1 MARSP
6 GTRRDP
12 VVGVPP
18 ITYLPAPLPLAL
30 EGAGPSAALG
40 SIQLVFIA
48 LAFAVALTY
57 FARRLR
63 IAEPILLLLGG
74 IVLSQLPNLPDIV
87 LAPDLVF
94 ILFLPPILFAAAYFT
109 PIRDFKANIRPILL
123 LAIGL
128 VLFTTVGVAV
138 VVQQLTGMPV
148 AAAFALG
155 AIVAPPDAVSA
166 TAVFRRLGV
175 PRRIVTILEGE
186 SLLNDASALI
196 AYRAAVV
203 AAGPVA
209 FSLADSTVAFF
220 LVSFGGLVVGAI
232 AGAIVTRTLHRTA
245 DPIIEVIISLLAP
258 ATAYVAAEQLGV
270 SGVLAT
276 VVAGLITGQRAA
288 RVLSPDA
295 RLMGAGVWQ
304 TLIWLINAFVFML
317 IGLQMPAILR
327 AVLADYRP
335 EQLLG
340 LALAISATV
349 IVTRIA
355 WVFPAT
361 YLPRLLNANL
371 RRRDPPPPARAVFIV
386 SWAGMRGVV
395 SLAAAFALPPD
406 FPSRDLILFLTFC
419 VILAT
424 LVGQGLTLPWL
435 IRHLG
440 VLARTGRDDEQVHA
454 RLAAVEA
461 ALQRLD
467 DLKHDYA
474 EHLPLIEQ
482 LREEYEHEA
491 SHVLPKPG
499 AGPDESEQELLDH
512 RAIRNAVLVAQREA
526 VIALRD
532 AGVINDQTLRAI
544 ERDLDLE
551 ALRAGA

>member
-1 MARSP
+1 MAP
-6 GTRRDP
+6 
-12 VVGVPP
+12 
-18 ITYLPAPLPLAL
+18 
-30 EGAGPSAALG
+30 
-40 SIQLVFIA
+40 IQLVFLA
-48 LAFAVALTY
+48 LACAVGLTY
-57 FARRLR
+57 AARRLR

-74 IVLSQLPNLPDIV
+74 IALSQLPDIPDIV
-87 LAPDLVF
+87 LAPELVF

-109 PIRDFKANIRPILL
+109 PIRDFRANLRPILL
-123 LAIGL
+123 LAVGL
-128 VLFTTVGVAV
+128 VLFTTVVVAFV
-138 VVQQLTGMPV
+138 AQQLTGMPV

-166 TAVFRRLGV
+166 TAIFRRLGV

-186 SLLNDASALI
+186 SLVNDASALI

-209 FSLADSTVAFF
+209 FSLAESTVDFVV
-220 LVSFGGLVVGAI
+220 VSVGGLAIGAVV
-232 AGAIVTRTLHRTA
+232 GAIVTRTLHRTA

-258 ATAYVAAEQLGV
+258 ATAYVAAEQVGV

-295 RLMGAGVWQ
+295 RLMGSGVWQ

-317 IGLQMPAILR
+317 IGLQLPAILR
-327 AVLADYRP
+327 EVLALYRP
-335 EQLLG
+335 EQLAGLG
-340 LALAISATV
+340 LAIIATV
-349 IVTRIA
+349 IVSRIV
-355 WVFPAT
+355 WVYPAT
-361 YLPRLLNANL
+361 YLPRFLSAKI
-371 RRRDPPPPARAVFIV
+371 REHDPYPPARAVFIV

-424 LVGQGLTLPWL
+424 LVGQGLSLPWL

-440 VLARTGRDDEQVHA
+440 VLASTGRDDEEVHA

-461 ALQRLD
+461 ALRRLEE
-467 DLKHDYA
+467 LKHDYA
-474 EHLPLIEQ
+474 DHLPLIEQ

-491 SHVLPKPG
+491 SHVMPKPG
-499 AGPDESEQELLDH
+499 AEPDEATRELLDH

-532 AGVINDQTLRAI
+532 DGVINDETLRAI

>member
-1 MARSP
+1 
-6 GTRRDP
+6 
-12 VVGVPP
+12 
-18 ITYLPAPLPLAL
+18 
-30 EGAGPSAALG
+30 
-40 SIQLVFIA
+40 
-48 LAFAVALTY
+48 
-57 FARRLR
+57 
-63 IAEPILLLLGG
+63 
-74 IVLSQLPNLPDIV
+74 VLSQLPDLPDIV
-87 LAPDLVF
+87 LAPDVVF
-94 ILFLPPILFAAAYFT
+94 LLFLPPILFGAAYFT
-109 PIRDFKANIRPILL
+109 PIRDFKANLRPILL

-128 VLFTTVGVAV
+128 VLFTTVAVATV
-138 VVQQLTGMPV
+138 AQQLTGMPV

-155 AIVAPPDAVSA
+155 AIVAPPEAVAA
-166 TAVFRRLGV
+166 TAVLRRLGV

-203 AAGPVA
+203 ATGAAA
-209 FSLADSTVAFF
+209 FSLGDSAVDF
-220 LVSFGGLVVGAI
+220 VVVGAGGI
-232 AGAIVTRTLHRTA
+232 AVGAIVGAIVTRTLHRTA
-245 DPIIEVIISLLAP
+245 DPVIEIIVTLLAP
-258 ATAYVAAEQLGV
+258 VTAYLAAEQIGV

-295 RLMGAGVWQ
+295 RLMGFGVWQ
-304 TLIWLINAFVFML
+304 TVIWLINAFVFML
-317 IGLQMPAILR
+317 IGLQLPAILR
-327 AVLADYRP
+327 AVLAVYRP

-340 LALAISATV
+340 LGLAVSATA
-349 IVTRIA
+349 IVARIA
-355 WVFPAT
+355 WVYPAS
-361 YLPRLLNANL
+361 YLPRFLSERL
-371 RRRDPPPPARAVFIV
+371 RERDPYPPARAVFIV

-419 VILAT
+419 VIAAT

-435 IRHLG
+435 IRRLG
-440 VLARTGRDDEQVHA
+440 VLAPAGQDREEVHA

-461 ALQRLD
+461 ALRRLEE
-467 DLKHDYA
+467 LKHDYPD
-474 EHLPLIEQ
+474 HLPLIDQ

-491 SHVLPKPG
+491 GHVLPKPG
-499 AGPDESEQELLDH
+499 AGPDDAEQELLDH

-526 VIALRD
+526 VIQLRD
-532 AGVINDQTLRAI
+532 AGVINDETLRAI

>member
-1 MARSP
+1 M
-6 GTRRDP
+6 
-12 VVGVPP
+12 
-18 ITYLPAPLPLAL
+18 
-30 EGAGPSAALG
+30 
-40 SIQLVFIA
+40 
-48 LAFAVALTY
+48 
-57 FARRLR
+57 
-63 IAEPILLLLGG
+63 
-74 IVLSQLPNLPDIV
+74 
-87 LAPDLVF
+87 LAPELVF

-109 PIRDFKANIRPILL
+109 PIRDFRANLRPILL
-123 LAIGL
+123 LAVGL
-128 VLFTTVGVAV
+128 VLFTTVVVAFV
-138 VVQQLTGMPV
+138 AQQLTGMPV

-166 TAVFRRLGV
+166 TAIFRRLGV

-186 SLLNDASALI
+186 SLVNDASALI

-209 FSLADSTVAFF
+209 FSLAESTVDFVV
-220 LVSFGGLVVGAI
+220 VSVGGLAVGAI
-232 AGAIVTRTLHRTA
+232 VGAIVTRTLHRTA

-258 ATAYVAAEQLGV
+258 ATAYVAAEQVGV

-295 RLMGAGVWQ
+295 RLMGSGVWQ

-317 IGLQMPAILR
+317 IGLQLPAILR
-327 AVLADYRP
+327 EVLALYRP
-335 EQLLG
+335 EQLAGLG
-340 LALAISATV
+340 LAIIVTV
-349 IVTRIA
+349 IVSRIV
-355 WVFPAT
+355 WVYPAT
-361 YLPRLLNANL
+361 YLPRFLSAKI
-371 RRRDPPPPARAVFIV
+371 RERDPYPPARAVFIV

-406 FPSRDLILFLTFC
+406 FPSRHLILFLTFC

-424 LVGQGLTLPWL
+424 LVGQGLSLPWL

-440 VLARTGRDDEQVHA
+440 VLASSGRDDEEVHA

-461 ALQRLD
+461 ALRRLEE
-467 DLKHDYA
+467 LKHDYA
-474 EHLPLIEQ
+474 DHLPLIEQ
-482 LREEYEHEA
+482 LRDEYEHEA
-491 SHVLPKPG
+491 SHVMPKPG
-499 AGPDESEQELLDH
+499 AEPDEATRELLDH

-532 AGVINDQTLRAI
+532 DGVINDETLRAI